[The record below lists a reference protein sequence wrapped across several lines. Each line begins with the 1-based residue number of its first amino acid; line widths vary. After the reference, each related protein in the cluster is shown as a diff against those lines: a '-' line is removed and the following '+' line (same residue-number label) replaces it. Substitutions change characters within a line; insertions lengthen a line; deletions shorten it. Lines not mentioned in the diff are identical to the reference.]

1 MDSTCVQTCL
11 SKGQGY
17 HFPPCHILNI
27 CGFQVLFDCPLDL
40 SALSVFSP
48 LPTDP
53 PSLLDRQTVALTGKC
68 LDATS
73 LIHAE
78 PWYKTVERLRLFN
91 TSFIDVVLITSP
103 MGLLG
108 LPYLTRDK
116 DFSAKI
122 YATEAAARL
131 GQLIMEDLVAIHME
145 LRQFY
150 GAQESAFPEWMNWEK
165 LELLPLEL
173 KEIVLGKHGI
183 DLGGWMPLYSAA
195 EVKSCIQKVQSL
207 KYAEE
212 TFYSGTLSLK
222 AFSSGLEIGACNWTI
237 VSPKGSITYL
247 SGSVFASA
255 TAMSF
260 DYFSLQKSDVLLYSG
275 YAPSDVDNVDGD
287 NSRCTPP
294 CNDSSNSS
302 GSDFSLEVTAKY
314 LLDSSEYTEEM
325 EKIDFL
331 CSCVLDSVN
340 AGGSVLIPIGRP
352 GIMLQLLENVGLS
365 LESSNL
371 KVPIFFISSV
381 AKELLAFSNIIPEW
395 LCKQKQ
401 DRLYAGESLFSHVE
415 LLNSKRLQLF
425 SAIHSPELLTSW
437 QEPCIIFCSHWSLR
451 LGPVVH
457 LLCHWCADPN
467 SLLVMEEGADA
478 NLSFLPF
485 KPMAMKVL
493 QCSFLSGINLKKA
506 PYLLKALQ
514 PKHVL
519 LPETLRSH
527 FSHLNHTYS
536 FSYFSEKEALVIP
549 KLKQGS
555 DLHLGVDLVSRLLH
569 CTKPMQE
576 DKEIARLKGELVIE
590 RGKYQLVIG
599 NDQIKS
605 TQTRPV
611 VYWGRTNPDSL
622 VAALQKMGIKA
633 TIEQAGPESASTIH
647 VSEPNEALIEVTA
660 ERTVIFTADEN
671 FASRISESVCSILDG
686 I

>member
-1 MDSTCVQTCL
+1 MKLTCL

-53 PSLLDRQTVALTGKC
+53 PSLLDRQIVPQTGKC

-73 LIHAE
+73 LIHSE
-78 PWYKTVERLRLFN
+78 PWYKTVERLNLFN

-150 GAQESAFPEWMNWEK
+150 GAQESAFPEWVNWEK

-222 AFSSGLEIGACNWTI
+222 ALSSGLEIGACNWTI

-260 DYFSLQKSDVLLYSG
+260 DYFSLQKSDILLYSG

-294 CNDSSNSS
+294 CNDFSNSS

-352 GIMLQLLENVGLS
+352 GIMLQLLENVGLL

-381 AKELLAFSNIIPEW
+381 AKELLAFSNVIPEW

-415 LLNSKRLQLF
+415 LLNGKRLQLF
-425 SAIHSPELLTSW
+425 PAIHSPELLTSW
-437 QEPCIIFCSHWSLR
+437 QEPCIIFCPHWSLR

-457 LLCHWCADPN
+457 LLRRWCADPN

-493 QCSFLSGINLKKA
+493 QCTFLSGINLKKA

-519 LPETLRSH
+519 
-527 FSHLNHTYS
+527 
-536 FSYFSEKEALVIP
+536 EALVIP

-576 DKEIARLKGELVIE
+576 DKEIARLKGELVID

-599 NDQIKS
+599 NDQIIS
-605 TQTRPV
+605 TKTRPV
-611 VYWGRTNPDSL
+611 VYWGKTNPDLL